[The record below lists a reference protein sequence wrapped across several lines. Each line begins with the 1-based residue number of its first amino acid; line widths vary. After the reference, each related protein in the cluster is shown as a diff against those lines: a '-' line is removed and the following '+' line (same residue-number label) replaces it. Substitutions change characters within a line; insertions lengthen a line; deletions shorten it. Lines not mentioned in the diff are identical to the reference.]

1 MGKKEVSLS
10 SDKLSQLIV
19 KGMQDK
25 KALDIQVLDLRK
37 VNNAVADFFIV
48 CTGSSNTHM
57 QGISEAIQEEVHK
70 ITQDN
75 PWHKEGS
82 DNKSWVVLDY
92 VDVVSH
98 IFTKDAREF
107 YRIEDLWADAK
118 ITKVEETA

>member
-70 ITQDN
+70 ITQNN

-98 IFTKDAREF
+98 IFTKDARDF
-107 YRIEDLWADAK
+107 YCIEDLWADAK
-118 ITKVEETA
+118 ITKVVEAA